1 MSLSFFRGQYRCN
14 FADSIYQASVADL
27 YVNDAF
33 NTAHRAY
40 ASTEGITKYLKPAV
54 AGFLMQK
61 VFVKVKL
68 VHVLCFLISMYFI
81 VENQYSFPFSSRKL
95 LTMPS
100 NLKFNFL
107 ESFWQYSF
115 SLLTKSSHYLGT

>member
-33 NTAHRAY
+33 STAHRAY

-68 VHVLCFLISMYFI
+68 VHVLCFLISVYSIVKIQYFF
-81 VENQYSFPFSSRKL
+81 SFL
-95 LTMPS
+95 
-100 NLKFNFL
+100 
-107 ESFWQYSF
+107 
-115 SLLTKSSHYLGT
+115 